1 MQEDFMRF
9 YKYIEQ
15 YVNEDMD
22 FVILGDYE
30 LMDLVLSSKEET
42 RRILKLVEE
51 GNIWEVWWE
60 VGSCDGVVE
69 LLRRK
74 RRDELDLV
82 SEVFG

>member
-51 GNIWEVWWE
+51 GNI
-60 VGSCDGVVE
+60 
-69 LLRRK
+69 
-74 RRDELDLV
+74 
-82 SEVFG
+82 